1 MNSWSEISDYIVE
14 NLQTIL
20 LLVIGLKI
28 GGKLLKAAAV
38 IICIIAFA
46 AIILSYIETATGYK
60 ISFLFNEVM

>member
-14 NLQTIL
+14 NLQTML

-38 IICIIAFA
+38 IISIIAFA
-46 AIILSYIETATGYK
+46 VIVLSYIETAMGYE
-60 ISFLFNEVM
+60 ILMR

>member
-1 MNSWSEISDYIVE
+1 MNSWSEISDYIVD

-38 IICIIAFA
+38 IISIVAFVV
-46 AIILSYIETATGYK
+46 IVLSYIETATGYE
-60 ISFLFNEVM
+60 IPFLFEVI